1 MCHIGAPE
9 GHLEAILGGLEIYLG
24 PPWGNFG
31 QPWGHLGAILGGLG
45 GYLGPHWVHFL
56 ERRGNIKKTWNL
68 SCSTLGDIA
77 HTKGECRFYA
87 GFIDVFRLP
96 LGWLKHH
103 HVPCRGHIGA
113 IFGGLGSYLGQL
125 WGILCHVEA
134 ILKELGGY

>member
-1 MCHIGAPE
+1 MGGFE
-9 GHLEAILGGLEIYLG
+9 GYSG

-77 HTKGECRFYA
+77 HTKGECGFYA

-96 LGWLKHH
+96 LGWLKYH
-103 HVPCRGHIGA
+103 HVPCRGHLGA
-113 IFGGLGSYLGQL
+113 IFGGLGSYLGPL
-125 WGILCHVEA
+125 WGILCHVKA
-134 ILKELGGY
+134 ILKELGGYLFQLFVT